1 MPRRIGSFARDRRGV
16 TMLEYAFVAVLV
28 AVAAV
33 AILATIGT
41 TVSGMYSKVNSG
53 FSQS

>member
-1 MPRRIGSFARDRRGV
+1 MSKMIGAFAKDRRGV

-41 TVSGMYSKVNSG
+41 TVSGMYSKVNSS
-53 FSQS
+53 FSQG